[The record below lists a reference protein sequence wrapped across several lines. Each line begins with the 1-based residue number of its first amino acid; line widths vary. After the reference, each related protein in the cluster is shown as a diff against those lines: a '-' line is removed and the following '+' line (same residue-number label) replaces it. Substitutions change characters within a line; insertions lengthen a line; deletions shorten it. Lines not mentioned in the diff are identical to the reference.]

1 MEIIRV
7 GNKVIS
13 KEKINYLV
21 SKILQLRAS
30 GSTQADVANSLGVE
44 RSFISHLEGLG
55 EVRSG
60 KRVALVGFPVAN
72 KDEIEKVALEKG
84 IEFVYL
90 LSQEERQSL
99 EKNKTSAEVFNELL
113 DLLSFLVNFDVVIFL
128 GSDKRIEQFE
138 QILGRRVI
146 GYPLGKSPITKS
158 VAVELSTLEVLLEK
172 AVKTRKWEVWREK
185 GRQRKLGLF
194 KKRSQS

>member
-7 GNKVIS
+7 GNKLIS
-13 KEKINYLV
+13 REKINNLIG
-21 SKILQLRAS
+21 KILQLRAS

-72 KDEIEKVALEKG
+72 KKEIEELALRKG

-90 LSQEERQSL
+90 LSQEDRKSFER
-99 EKNKTSAEVFNELL
+99 KKTSAAVFNELL
-113 DLLSFLVNFDVVIFL
+113 DVLSNLVNFDVVIFL
-128 GSDKRIEQFE
+128 GSDKRIAQFE
-138 QILGRRVI
+138 QILGRRVVS
-146 GYPLGKSPITKS
+146 YQLGKSPIQKS
-158 VAVELSTLEVLLEK
+158 VAVDLGVLEVLFEK
-172 AVKTRKWEVWREK
+172 AVKMRRWEVWREK
-185 GRQRKLGLF
+185 GRQRKLRLF
-194 KKRSQS
+194 KKRS